1 MRIVLCANHRAGHEA
16 LLLLLSESFVDK
28 DSVLVFTHANS
39 DSKKIIQECSKLNIK
54 CIDKNINNFENEVF
68 KFSPHIILSCY
79 YRYII
84 KEHILSLAKLGC
96 LNIHPSLLPHYKGT
110 FSSPW
115 AIINNEKL
123 SGISIHEM
131 VKEVDNGNIIM
142 QETTEIFPS
151 DTAYSLYHR
160 LVSLAIKMLPNALKL
175 YISGYRGVKQKLE
188 IDKSK
193 HYFSRDLPFGGLLKT
208 KDTTYEEASRFI
220 RAMYFPPFDG
230 AKFKLNSGVVKEA
243 NSIEDIESFIHE
255 FK

>member
-96 LNIHPSLLPHYKGT
+96 LNIHPSVLPHYKGT

-175 YISGYRGVKQKLE
+175 YISGYQGVKQKLE

-193 HYFSRDLPFGGLLKT
+193 HYFSRDLPFGGVLKT